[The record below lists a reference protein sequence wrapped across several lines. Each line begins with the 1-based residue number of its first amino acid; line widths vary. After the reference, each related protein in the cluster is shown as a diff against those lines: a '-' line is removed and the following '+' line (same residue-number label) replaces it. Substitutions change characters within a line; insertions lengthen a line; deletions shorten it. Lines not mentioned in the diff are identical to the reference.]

1 MTQIPQNHKQSIK
14 WLYIFVIFTL
24 FPQEDSLGLF
34 SVIRDIIR
42 NQISVEFAFVAISV
56 RSFHKMLVL
65 IVDNPF

>member
-1 MTQIPQNHKQSIK
+1 MTQIPQNHKQAIK

-34 SVIRDIIR
+34 FLLLGHNKES
-42 NQISVEFAFVAISV
+42 ISVEFAFVAISV

-65 IVDNPF
+65 